1 MKKGYLGTVVAVRLP
16 EVGAA
21 VPQRGWRVGRL
32 IGRAIFRAAGW
43 SFPGSIPDIA
53 KGVII
58 VSPHTSNW
66 DFVIGVAA
74 MLAMDLDTRFL
85 GKHTLFTGPLGALMR
100 FLGGIP
106 VDRSGGGKGV
116 VEDMVARF
124 ESSDKLIL
132 SLAPEGTRKAV
143 TKWKTGFHRIALAA
157 GVPIVA
163 TALDWGRHEIRF
175 REPLQPTEDVAAD
188 IEELQHFFAGA
199 RGKRSTPE

>member
-1 MKKGYLGTVVAVRLP
+1 MATVKLP
-16 EVGAA
+16 EMGAA
-21 VPQRGWRVGRL
+21 VPKRGWRVGRWL
-32 IGRAIFRAAGW
+32 GRLLFRTLGW
-43 SFPGSIPDIA
+43 SFPGSIPDIPKA
-53 KGVII
+53 VII
-58 VSPHTSNW
+58 VAPHTSNW
-66 DFVIGVAA
+66 DFVIGAAA

-85 GKHTLFTGPLGALMR
+85 GKHTLFTGPLGAFMR

-124 ESSDKLIL
+124 EASDQLIL

-143 TKWKTGFHRIALAA
+143 AQWKTGFHRIALAA

-175 REPLQPTEDVAAD
+175 REPFQPTEDVAGD
-188 IEELQHFFAGA
+188 IGELQRFFADS
-199 RGKRSTPE
+199 RGRR